1 MIAAN
6 QRRSV
11 VMVKTMVAAQKTT
24 LVMEGKEIAI
34 MINNVLD
41 RWYAVKITA
50 LGVVLTIAANICV
63 VRVKTMVAVQK
74 TNLVTKEKGIVMMIQ
89 NVVDHWYVEKITA
102 LGETMMIAANE
113 NEGKRYLEKRS
124 KSSFCHRIRD
134 FGHRNSK
141 PDKTTSFCIYLIS
154 IA

>member
-1 MIAAN
+1 
-6 QRRSV
+6 V
-11 VMVKTMVAAQKTT
+11 
-24 LVMEGKEIAI
+24 
-34 MINNVLD
+34 
-41 RWYAVKITA
+41 

-124 KSSFCHRIRD
+124 KSSFATLDTETQSPIRQRVSA
-134 FGHRNSK
+134 F
-141 PDKTTSFCIYLIS
+141 I
-154 IA
+154 